1 MLLLIHL
8 KLKKNK
14 KNSQTGNNNTNNAE
28 IMVPLKYLGNFWKT
42 VEKPLINCEINLDL
56 NWSKNCVIVATDVA
70 NQGATFS
77 TTDTKLFV
85 PVVTLSPQDN
95 TKLLERLKSDFKGTI
110 NWNKSQSKISTERQ
124 NLDLDCLI
132 DPSYQGINRL
142 FVLSFEDEAQQTSYK
157 RYYLP
162 TVEIKDYIIIH
173 GQNLFAQLVRNNL
186 RTYESIQ
193 KIVTGRRDDY
203 TTDCLLDYS

>member
-70 NQGATFS
+70 NQGATCS

>member
-110 NWNKSQSKISTERQ
+110 NWNKSQSKTSTERQ
-124 NLDLDCLI
+124 NQYLDCLI
-132 DPSYQGINRL
+132 DPSFQGINRL
-142 FVLSFEDEAQQTSYK
+142 FCF
-157 RYYLP
+157 
-162 TVEIKDYIIIH
+162 II
-173 GQNLFAQLVRNNL
+173 
-186 RTYESIQ
+186 
-193 KIVTGRRDDY
+193 
-203 TTDCLLDYS
+203 